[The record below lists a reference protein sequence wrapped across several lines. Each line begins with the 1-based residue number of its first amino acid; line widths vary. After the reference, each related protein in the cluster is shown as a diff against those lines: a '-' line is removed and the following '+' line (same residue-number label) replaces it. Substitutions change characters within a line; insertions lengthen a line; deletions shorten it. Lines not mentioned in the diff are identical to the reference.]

1 MIFTET
7 EYVWKELE
15 RYPVIVIINYA
26 EREEQ

>member
-7 EYVWKELE
+7 EYVWKELG
-15 RYPVIVIINYA
+15 RYPVIVVTNYA